1 MEAEK
6 SKRRRFLRNTV
17 LLTLTSL
24 VMRTIGVKYR
34 VWLNEGIGAA
44 GMGLYELVMSVYS
57 LTVTFASSGLGL
69 ASSRLT
75 AEAAERGSG
84 REIRSAV
91 RKCAAVGIVTGLFS
105 ALFLFLF
112 AGPVGRGWL
121 GDARTVSSLRL
132 LGVSMPF
139 VALSTVLGGYFSAVG
154 RVARSAGAGFAE
166 QVFKI
171 GLVGF
176 LLKRLLPYGTEYACL
191 AVVAGTA
198 AGEIFGALL
207 SLVLYFSDLRRLPK
221 EGRVRAGLWGRLLSV
236 TVPVA
241 LTAWV
246 RSALT
251 TVEHILIPAGLK
263 KAGAGHEE
271 ALASYGIFSG
281 MTLPVVFFPAS
292 LVYSMT
298 GLMIPDLAARKEA
311 GDTVGIR
318 SVCERFFRFTLAYG
332 ILSAAVL
339 VSFARPLCAAIYGN
353 PAAGEYL
360 ALTAP
365 LIPVMYLDTA
375 TDSMLKGLGE
385 QLYCMKVNLCDAAAS
400 VVLVW
405 LLVPRFGVN
414 GYILVIYLTEIFNAA
429 FSIARL
435 LSLTDIRPP
444 ISGTLL
450 YPLAASAFSVAAARA
465 AGAYLFRSFPPAASM
480 VASIALTVGVY
491 ALIQAGGTRRRKEP
505 GGSGKARSRAGEPVR
520 RKKGLSELSGKST
533 GKVDF

>member
-1 MEAEK
+1 METEK
-6 SKRRRFLRNTV
+6 NKRRRFLKNTV
-17 LLTLTSL
+17 LLTVTAL

-34 VWLNEGIGAA
+34 VWLTEGIGAS

-69 ASSRLT
+69 AASRLT
-75 AEAAERGSG
+75 AEAGERGSG
-84 REIRSAV
+84 REIRAAV
-91 RKCAAVGIVTGLFS
+91 GKCAALGTVTGLFS

-112 AGPVGRGWL
+112 AGPIGRNWL

-132 LGVSMPF
+132 LGISMPF

-154 RVARSAGAGFAE
+154 RVARSSGAGFLE
-166 QVFKI
+166 QIFKI

-176 LLKRLLPYGTEYACL
+176 LLKRLLPKGTEYACL
-191 AVVAGTA
+191 AVVGGTA
-198 AGEIFGALL
+198 AGDVFGAILAAI
-207 SLVLYFSDLRRLPK
+207 LYFADLRRMPR

-271 ALASYGIFSG
+271 ALASYGVFSG

-292 LVYSMT
+292 LIYSMT
-298 GLMIPDLAARKEA
+298 GLMIPELAARKEA
-311 GDTVGIR
+311 GDTAGIR
-318 SVCERFFRFTLAYG
+318 EECSRFFRFTLAYG
-332 ILSAAVL
+332 IISASVL
-339 VSFARPLCAAIYGN
+339 ISFAMPLCAAIYGD
-353 PAAGEYL
+353 PRAGEYL

-375 TDSMLKGLGE
+375 VDSMLKGLGE

-405 LLVPRFGVN
+405 LLVPKMGVN
-414 GYILVIYLTEIFNAA
+414 GYILVIYLTELVNAS

-435 LSLTDIRPP
+435 LSLTGIRPP
-444 ISGTLL
+444 ILRDIVF
-450 YPLAASAFSVAAARA
+450 PLSAAAFATAAARV
-465 AGAYLFRSFPPAASM
+465 AGAYLFRSFPPTA
-480 VASIALTVGVY
+480 
-491 ALIQAGGTRRRKEP
+491 ALICGITLTAAIFAVLCSGGVILRKI
-505 GGSGKARSRAGEPVR
+505 K
-520 RKKGLSELSGKST
+520 T
-533 GKVDF
+533 GHRNEILPEN

>member
-1 MEAEK
+1 MESEK
-6 SKRRRFLRNTV
+6 SRRRRFFRNTV

-34 VWLNEGIGAA
+34 VWLNEGIGAS

-75 AEAAERGSG
+75 AEAEERGSG
-84 REIRSAV
+84 REVRSAV
-91 RKCAAVGIVTGLFS
+91 RKCAVLGTVTGLFS

-112 AGPVGRGWL
+112 AGPIGRGWL

-154 RVARSAGAGFAE
+154 RVASSSGAGFAE

-176 LLKRLLPYGTEYACL
+176 LLKRLLPRGTEYACL
-191 AVVAGTA
+191 AVVGGTA
-198 AGEIFGALL
+198 AGEIIGALL
-207 SLVLYFSDLRRLPK
+207 SFVLYLFDLRRLPE

-271 ALASYGIFSG
+271 ALASYGVFSG

-298 GLMIPDLAARKEA
+298 GLMIPALAARKEA
-311 GDTVGIR
+311 GDTEGIR
-318 SVCERFFRFTLAYG
+318 SVCSRFFRFTLAYG

-365 LIPVMYLDTA
+365 LIPIMYLDTA

-405 LLVPRFGVN
+405 FLVPRFGVY
-414 GYILVIYLTEIFNAA
+414 GYILGIYLTEIVNAA

-435 LSLTDIRPP
+435 LSLTGIRPP
-444 ISGTLL
+444 VLRTVLFPI
-450 YPLAASAFSVAAARA
+450 AVCAFSVAAART
-465 AGAYLFRSFPPAASM
+465 AGAYLFRSFSPNVSM
-480 VASIALTVGVY
+480 IASIALAVGIA
-491 ALIQAGGTRRRKEP
+491 ALFLCRKTARARRIA
-505 GGSGKARSRAGEPVR
+505 SS
-520 RKKGLSELSGKST
+520 S
-533 GKVDF
+533 